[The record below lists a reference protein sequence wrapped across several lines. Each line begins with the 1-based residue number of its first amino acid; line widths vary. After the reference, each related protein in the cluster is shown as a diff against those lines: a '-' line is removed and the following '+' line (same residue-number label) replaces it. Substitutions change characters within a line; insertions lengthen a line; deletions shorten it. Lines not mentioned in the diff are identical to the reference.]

1 MSVGVDKTFGLLEN
15 MLDVSSLRHKVVANN
30 IANVNTPGYK
40 KMVVNFEEELEKAI
54 ENSSQT
60 NFSKFQPKVI
70 ISEDVTDGT
79 MRNDGNTV
87 DMEKEVATLLKNTS
101 SYKTYSQLL
110 AKKFDLVKA
119 AIDGSKG

>member
-1 MSVGVDKTFGLLEN
+1 MNIGLDKTFGLLEN

-40 KMVVNFEEELEKAI
+40 KMVVDFEGELEKAI
-54 ENSSQT
+54 ENSSQK
-60 NFSKFQPKVI
+60 NFNKFEPKVL
-70 ISEDVTDGT
+70 ISEDVVDGT
-79 MRNDGNTV
+79 LRNDGNTV
-87 DMEKEVATLLKNTS
+87 DMEKEVATLLKNTGF
-101 SYKTYSQLL
+101 YKIYSQLL

>member
-15 MLDVSSLRHKVVANN
+15 MLDVSALRHKVVANN

-40 KMVVNFEEELEKAI
+40 KMVVNFEEELEKAV

-60 NFSKFQPKVI
+60 NFKKFQPKVI
-70 ISEDVTDGT
+70 ISEDVADGT
-79 MRNDGNTV
+79 LRNDGNTV
-87 DMEKEVATLLKNTS
+87 DMEKEVATLLKNTG
-101 SYKTYSQLL
+101 SYKIYSQLL

>member
-1 MSVGVDKTFGLLEN
+1 MNIGLDKTFGLLEN

-40 KMVVNFEEELEKAI
+40 KMVVNFEGELEKAI
-54 ENSSQT
+54 ENSSQK
-60 NFSKFQPKVI
+60 NFNKFEPKVL
-70 ISEDVTDGT
+70 ISEDVVDGT
-79 MRNDGNTV
+79 LRNDGNTV
-87 DMEKEVATLLKNTS
+87 DMEKEVATLLKNTGF
-101 SYKTYSQLL
+101 YKIYSQLL

>member
-1 MSVGVDKTFGLLEN
+1 MNIGLDKTFGLLEN

-40 KMVVNFEEELEKAI
+40 KMVVNFEGELEKAI
-54 ENSSQT
+54 QNSSQKHF
-60 NFSKFQPKVI
+60 NKFEPKIV
-70 ISEDVTDGT
+70 ISEDVVDGT
-79 MRNDGNTV
+79 LRNDGNTV
-87 DMEKEVATLLKNTS
+87 DMEKEVATLLKNTGF
-101 SYKTYSQLL
+101 YKIYSQLL

>member
-1 MSVGVDKTFGLLEN
+1 MNVGLDKTFGLLEN

-40 KMVVNFEEELEKAI
+40 KMVVNFEGELEKAI
-54 ENSSQT
+54 QSSSQK
-60 NFSKFQPKVI
+60 NFNKFEPKVI
-70 ISEDVTDGT
+70 ISEDVVDGT
-79 MRNDGNTV
+79 LRNDGNTV
-87 DMEKEVATLLKNTS
+87 DMEKEVATLLKNPG
-101 SYKTYSQLL
+101 SYKIYSQLL

>member
-1 MSVGVDKTFGLLEN
+1 MNIGLDKTFGLLEN

-40 KMVVNFEEELEKAI
+40 KMVVNFEGELEKAI
-54 ENSSQT
+54 ENSSQK
-60 NFSKFQPKVI
+60 NFNKFEPKVV
-70 ISEDVTDGT
+70 ISEDVVDGT
-79 MRNDGNTV
+79 LRNDGNTV
-87 DMEKEVATLLKNTS
+87 DMEKEVATLLKNTGF
-101 SYKTYSQLL
+101 YKIYSQLL